1 MFIKTT
7 FGRKIIL
14 LTVLFTSVSFHS
26 VAGAKEMKTRE
37 ELIFTTVVYPTEWS
51 ETNAL
56 LMVESIRAF
65 AGSLSQAPIWC
76 FVPQYGK
83 KLTARA
89 VDRLTKL
96 DATLMPYDIE
106 LEVARFFF
114 AADIRAAG
122 LAESTATGKTDLL
135 VWLNSNTIILKE
147 PHAFILRDDKNM
159 GYRPVH
165 HTNVGSVYDT
175 PLDPFWTLVYNYC
188 NVPEDR
194 VFPMEAHIDGQ
205 NLRPYFNAGM
215 LIIRPDK
222 KLFKAWHD
230 TFFKVY
236 QEPDLQNLYKQD
248 ERYMI
253 FIHQALLSGII
264 LKIFK
269 QDEIQ
274 ELPSI
279 YNYPVHLH
287 GEDVT
292 TNRPAILD
300 ELITIR
306 HEGFYQDPDWQQ
318 KMPATDT
325 LKQWLIEKLP
335 KY

>member
-7 FGRKIIL
+7 FRRKIIL
-14 LTVLFTSVSFHS
+14 LTVLFASVIIHS
-26 VAGAKEMKTRE
+26 MAGAKEMKTRE

-76 FVPQYGK
+76 FIPQYGK

-147 PHAFILRDDKNM
+147 PHAFMLRDDKNL

-175 PLDPFWTLVYNYC
+175 PLDPFWTLVYKYC

-194 VFPMEAHIDGQ
+194 VFPMETHIDGQ
-205 NLRPYFNAGM
+205 KLRPYFNAGM

-230 TFFKVY
+230 IFFKVY
-236 QEPDLQNLYKQD
+236 QEPDLQELYKQD
-248 ERYMI
+248 ERYII
-253 FIHQALLSGII
+253 FIHQALLSGVI
-264 LKIFK
+264 LNVFTR
-269 QDEIQ
+269 DEIQ
-274 ELPSI
+274 ELPST

-287 GEDVT
+287 EEDIT
-292 TNRPAILD
+292 PHRPSSIEELVIL
-300 ELITIR
+300 R
-306 HEGFYQDPDWQQ
+306 HEGFYQNPAWTE
-318 KMPATDT
+318 KMPARES

-335 KY
+335 K

>member
-1 MFIKTT
+1 
-7 FGRKIIL
+7 
-14 LTVLFTSVSFHS
+14 
-26 VAGAKEMKTRE
+26 MKTRE

-56 LMVESIRAF
+56 LLVESIRAF

-83 KLTARA
+83 KLTAQT
-89 VDRLTKL
+89 VDRLSKL

-122 LAESTATGKTDLL
+122 LAESTATAKTDLL
-135 VWLNSNTIILKE
+135 VWLSSNTIILKE
-147 PHAFILRDDKNM
+147 PHAFKLRDDKSL

-175 PLDPFWTLVYNYC
+175 PLDPFWTLVYKYC
-188 NVPEDR
+188 NVPDDR
-194 VFPMEAHIDGQ
+194 IFPMETHIDGQ
-205 NLRPYFNAGM
+205 RLRPYFNAGI
-215 LIIRPDK
+215 LITRPEQ
-222 KLFKAWHD
+222 KLFTTWHN

-236 QEPDLQNLYKQD
+236 QEPDLQDLYKQD

-264 LKIFK
+264 LKIFT

-274 ELPSI
+274 ELPTT
-279 YNYPVHLH
+279 YNYPVHLYE
-287 GEDVT
+287 EDIT
-292 TNRPAILD
+292 AHRPSSIE
-300 ELITIR
+300 ELVLLR
-306 HEGFYQDPDWQQ
+306 HEGFYQDPTWIE
-318 KMPATDT
+318 KMPAREL
-325 LKQWLIEKLP
+325 LKQWLTEKLP
-335 KY
+335 K